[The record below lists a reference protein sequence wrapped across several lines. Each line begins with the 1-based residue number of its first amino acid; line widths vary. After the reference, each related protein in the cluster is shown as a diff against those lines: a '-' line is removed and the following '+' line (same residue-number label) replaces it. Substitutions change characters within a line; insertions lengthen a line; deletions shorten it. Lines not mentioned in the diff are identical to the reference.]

1 METARRMLT
10 AKEVAARL
18 GVSRTTAY
26 AVIRELNEEMARR
39 GCKVIPGRVSNEYF
53 EIAFFGERS
62 GGGDCEDVR

>member
-10 AKEVAARL
+10 AKAVAARL

-62 GGGDCEDVR
+62 GGGDYEDVR

>member
-39 GCKVIPGRVSNEYF
+39 GCKVIPGRVSNDY
-53 EIAFFGERS
+53 
-62 GGGDCEDVR
+62 EDVR